1 MGPGVRR
8 DDESSVHGA
17 TPQQV
22 VIPRACGVS
31 STLRLFDSITD
42 ASDYWI
48 ARFPRAMTAVDS
60 TSKHESA
67 FPRRDAPE
75 LCKKILNARQR
86 AWGMPG
92 AQCTPQPR
100 VRIGGEE
107 STRVFTAVAPEIT
120 RHPRTQWF

>member
-48 ARFPRAMTAVDS
+48 ARFRGRRQLWILLPKMNPHSRGAMRPSCA
-60 TSKHESA
+60 
-67 FPRRDAPE
+67 
-75 LCKKILNARQR
+75 KK
-86 AWGMPG
+86 
-92 AQCTPQPR
+92 
-100 VRIGGEE
+100 
-107 STRVFTAVAPEIT
+107 S
-120 RHPRTQWF
+120 